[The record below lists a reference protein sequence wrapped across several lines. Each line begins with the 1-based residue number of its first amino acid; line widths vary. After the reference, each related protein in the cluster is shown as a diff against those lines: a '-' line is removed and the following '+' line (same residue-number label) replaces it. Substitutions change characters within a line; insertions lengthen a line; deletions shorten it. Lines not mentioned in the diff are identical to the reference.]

1 MADVELFDLRAGPG
15 GFAQEDEARFHA
27 GVVGKAADRDQA
39 AELLPAIVLD
49 QGCDDV
55 LKRLA
60 VQRVAGG
67 LVHEGEGEGMNTEF

>member
-1 MADVELFDLRAGPG
+1 
-15 GFAQEDEARFHA
+15 
-27 GVVGKAADRDQA
+27 
-39 AELLPAIVLD
+39 VLD

-67 LVHEGEGEGMNTEF
+67 LVHRAGVESSE